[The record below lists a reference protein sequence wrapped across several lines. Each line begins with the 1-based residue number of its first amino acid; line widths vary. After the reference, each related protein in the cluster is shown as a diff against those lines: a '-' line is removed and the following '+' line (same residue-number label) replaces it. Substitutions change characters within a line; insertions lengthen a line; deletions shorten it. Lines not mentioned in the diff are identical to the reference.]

1 MHSLCLLPDGE
12 GSSKTTNF
20 LTANSDNQTI
30 GNGGR
35 GHPQSPH
42 VKQRNQYFLVAQD
55 YFSKWPF
62 AIALPDRKAA
72 TIVRVLGDQVF
83 TMVGPPRRLHLD
95 QGRKF
100 ESHILSELRKAFGVE
115 KSHTTLYHPMGDGL
129 VERMNHSLLSLLR
142 TLTERQNDWEDYLQ
156 LLLFAYRTSQH
167 SVTKLSPYEVL
178 FGRNP
183 PSLQLPLPS
192 TLTPPDPGDYS
203 CQLQHKLMEMWEMV
217 EANMTE
223 AAERQKKNYP
233 GQNMATMWWDKR
245 YSWMT
250 QLEESWILTGLGLG
264 KSLVSRDP
272 SHWNCRWAQQS
283 A

>member
-1 MHSLCLLPDGE
+1 MVGVDILKVPM
-12 GSSKTTNF
+12 SSK
-20 LTANSDNQTI
+20 
-30 GNGGR
+30 G
-35 GHPQSPH
+35 
-42 VKQRNQYFLVAQD
+42 NQYLLVAQD

-62 AIALPDRKAA
+62 AIALPDQKAA

-83 TMVGPPRRLHLD
+83 TMVGPPQRLHLD
-95 QGRKF
+95 QGRNF
-100 ESHILSELRKAFGVE
+100 ESHILSELHKAFKVE
-115 KSHTTLYHPMGDGL
+115 KSHTTPYHPMGDGL

-142 TLTERQNDWEDYLQ
+142 TLTERQNDWKDYLQ

-178 FGRNP
+178 FGWNP

-192 TLTPPDPGDYS
+192 SLTPPDPGDYS

-233 GQNMATMWWDKR
+233 GQNMATYVVGQKVLLDDPAKGKLDPHWTGSWEVISVKGPLTLELQIGSTKR
-245 YSWMT
+245 IVY
-250 QLEESWILTGLGLG
+250 
-264 KSLVSRDP
+264 V
-272 SHWNCRWAQQS
+272 N
-283 A
+283 